1 MLWNEG
7 EAAQWETPADFP
19 AKPSLFTYQ
28 GRAFSLEDRSHFR
41 NSLIPVRLEHPLPS
55 PQQKRHKHH
64 FNSNISLFAT
74 EAMHFPRDER
84 TC

>member
-28 GRAFSLEDRSHFR
+28 SLLTGR
-41 NSLIPVRLEHPLPS
+41 PLPFQKLTDPSTPGAS
-55 PQQKRHKHH
+55 PAITTAETPQAP
-64 FNSNISLFAT
+64 L
-74 EAMHFPRDER
+74 
-84 TC
+84 